1 MRTLSKHPKEVLQ
14 RYFLKISA
22 ALLILTLWSF
32 TSFAANILSSKSGN
46 WSSTS
51 TWSTGHVPG
60 MFDNVTISTG
70 DTVTIDQT
78 AYSLAFTV
86 KTGAILKLS
95 AGLTVYGVF
104 NNAAGGEFDANSY
117 TLTIANTATGTNF
130 KCGGTFNAGTG
141 TVYFSGIG
149 NTCTTNGSPTF
160 NNVVADNII
169 LHFGTSNIMDGK
181 LTITNGAS
189 LEAAPQFTTN
199 ATLCFDGDYT
209 VGTTD
214 VTWSSGTGTRV
225 PYKVEI
231 KSGTVTLSAARTVK
245 SSLILTGGI
254 LSAGTNLTISS
265 GSSLTRAGGSL
276 SGTPTFSGAV
286 SLTYSQSSSLIT
298 IGGEIPSSHTVSNL
312 TIGSTNNVALATDLT
327 VSGTLNFTAG
337 KLDINSNNLT
347 ISNAGSI
354 TGYDSTKY
362 IITNNNASTGGTLS
376 LYVANNNT
384 AVTFPVGTSS
394 SYSPAQV
401 ALSISSTPDNFK
413 VRVFD
418 SILTSATS
426 GVDMGTH
433 TVRKTWMID
442 EATTGGSNATI
453 YLGWL
458 HNSQGGAFRF
468 NSCGLAHYTSNIWN
482 LPTTW
487 GTSNPINGVNWVS
500 GSYNS
505 FSPFTVVD
513 SRVTD
518 IVANIKVFLQGPFNS
533 TSGIMKTGLN
543 SAGLIPSAQ
552 PYSAAPWSYTGTE
565 SVSSGF
571 FTSHTSIVDW
581 ILLELR
587 TGTGSGTLVAR
598 RAAFLKSDGTIVDT
612 DGVSTVVF
620 HGQRPGIYYMVVR
633 HRNHLAVMT
642 KSTVTTNNVTSQY
655 DFSTSQGQ
663 AYGSAP
669 MKSMNGTFV
678 MEAGDA
684 DASGAI
690 DASDHT
696 SYWSSQNGT
705 SGYISADF
713 NLDGKVS
720 AADLNTH
727 WRGNNAATTQVP

>member
-1 MRTLSKHPKEVLQ
+1 MRTQSKHPKEVLQ

-32 TSFAANILSSKSGN
+32 TSFAANISSTKNGN

-60 MFDNVTISTG
+60 MFDNVTIATG
-70 DTVTIDQT
+70 DTVTIDAT
-78 AYSLAFTV
+78 ASSLALTV
-86 KTGAILKLS
+86 KSGAVLKLS

-104 NNAAGGEFDANSY
+104 NDALGGEVDCNSY

-141 TVYFSGIG
+141 TVYFTGIG
-149 NTCTTNGSPTF
+149 NTCTTNGSPTY

-169 LHFGTSNIMDGK
+169 MHFGSASIMDGK
-181 LTITNGAS
+181 LTVTNGAS
-189 LEAAPQFTTN
+189 VEAAPQFTTN

-209 VGTTD
+209 VGSTD
-214 VTWSSGTGTRV
+214 VTWTSGTGTRV
-225 PYKVEI
+225 PYKVEV

-245 SSLILTGGI
+245 SSLILTGGV

-265 GSSLTRAGGSL
+265 GSSLTRGGGSL

-286 SLTYSQSSSLIT
+286 SMTYSQSSSLIT
-298 IGGEIPSSHTVSNL
+298 TGSELPSSGSVSNL
-312 TIGSTNNVALATDLT
+312 TINSTNNVALGVDMT
-327 VSGTLNFTAG
+327 VSGNLTFTAG
-337 KLDINSNNLT
+337 KIDINSHNLT
-347 ISNAGSI
+347 LSNAGSI

-362 IITNNNASTGGTLS
+362 IITSNSASSGGILSMYVTNNNAP
-376 LYVANNNT
+376 
-384 AVTFPVGTSS
+384 VTFPVGTATT
-394 SYSPAQV
+394 YSPAQV

-426 GVDMGTH
+426 GYDMGTH
-433 TVRKTWMID
+433 AVRKTWMID
-442 EATTGGSNATI
+442 EATVGGSSATI
-453 YLGWL
+453 SLGWV
-458 HNSQGGAFRF
+458 HNAQGGAFKF
-468 NSCGLAHYTSNIWN
+468 TSCGVAHYTSGAWA
-482 LPTTW
+482 LPTSWTV
-487 GTSNPINGVNWVS
+487 SNPLGGVNWVT
-500 GSYNS
+500 GSYNT

-513 SRVTD
+513 SKIYD
-518 IVANIKVFLQGPFNS
+518 IVANLKVFLQGPFNTS
-533 TSGIMKTGLN
+533 TGTMKTGLN
-543 SAGLIPSAQ
+543 TAGLIPTAQ
-552 PYSAAPWSYTGTE
+552 PYSGAPWNYTGTE
-565 SVSSGF
+565 SVTSSF
-571 FTSHTSIVDW
+571 LTSHTTIVDW

-587 TGTGSGTLVAR
+587 TGAGSGTLVAR

-620 HGQRPGIYYMVVR
+620 HGQKPGIYYMVVR

-655 DFSTSQGQ
+655 DFSTSQAQ

-669 MKSMNGTFV
+669 MKSMGGTFV

-684 DASGAI
+684 DASGSI
-690 DASDHT
+690 DASDRT
-696 SYWSSQNGT
+696 TYWSSQNGT
-705 SGYISADF
+705 SGYVSADF

-727 WRGNNAATTQVP
+727 WRGNNANNTQVP